1 MKLLG
6 GAIVLCSKATI
17 VSLNKGV
24 VASHAGVGKEV
35 VVRKHMVVITSP
47 PDARYSP
54 SGSLNR
60 RRQLF
65 QEVRAL
71 VIPVI
76 PDRTG
81 TKFPVLP
88 QVHCLL
94 LLTSARGAEL
104 DNIYIHEITL
114 KSLNSSGH
122 ASIP

>member
-1 MKLLG
+1 M
-6 GAIVLCSKATI
+6 T
-17 VSLNKGV
+17 
-24 VASHAGVGKEV
+24 GVGKEV
-35 VVRKHMVVITSP
+35 VVRKHMVVIMSP

-88 QVHCLL
+88 QV
-94 LLTSARGAEL
+94 LLTIISCRLSAVNL
-104 DNIYIHEITL
+104 F
-114 KSLNSSGH
+114 SS
-122 ASIP
+122 